1 MKVLLALYV
10 YWLGDPEAQLE
21 DASKAAHALMK
32 VAKPINIQGKQYL
45 QYGSWQ
51 VLGRFFGAT
60 AGVEWTKK
68 LEENGKL
75 IGYEARSVVYR
86 NGVIISSAEASC
98 MKTERNWANRDEYA
112 IKSMAQTRA
121 CAKALR
127 NGFGWV
133 AEMGGYSATPAEE
146 MDTVQEEPMAPYRV
160 ERKVDS
166 QDEIEEDQ
174 ILTKGE
180 IEAVEDRLKDEIRVL
195 MGDLGYAKPKPTDI
209 KKESGVDPKSK
220 KYEQIIEALKK
231 KSPLEQ
237 VAKTD

>member
-1 MKVLLALYV
+1 MKKEPKELVVQEPKGLVLE
-10 YWLGDPEAQLE
+10 GDPESQLE
-21 DASKAAHALMK
+21 YASKAAHALMK

-166 QDEIEEDQ
+166 
-174 ILTKGE
+174 
-180 IEAVEDRLKDEIRVL
+180 
-195 MGDLGYAKPKPTDI
+195 
-209 KKESGVDPKSK
+209 
-220 KYEQIIEALKK
+220 
-231 KSPLEQ
+231 
-237 VAKTD
+237 